1 MIWEVYMNYI
11 KLPYC
16 NLLQF
21 KTENDLLYND
31 INLEICNFLWLI
43 LIFWGHSWD
52 ILADKRS
59 KISDLSNTNGYMMV
73 MY

>member
-31 INLEICNFLWLI
+31 FNLEICNFLWLI
-43 LIFWGHSWD
+43 LIFCGHYWD
-52 ILADKRS
+52 IVADKR
-59 KISDLSNTNGYMMV
+59 
-73 MY
+73 